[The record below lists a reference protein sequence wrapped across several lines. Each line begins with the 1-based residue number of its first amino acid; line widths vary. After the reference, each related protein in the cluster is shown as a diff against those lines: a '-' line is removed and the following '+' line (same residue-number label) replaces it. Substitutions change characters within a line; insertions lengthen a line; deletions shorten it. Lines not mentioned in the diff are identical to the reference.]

1 MQPEDYWHPPL
12 ELCSLRSHTY
22 MFQWQSVELYRL
34 DICRREK
41 KLPKNGKEEI
51 YLTSSVCP
59 EHFLWVY
66 GDFSLVADSKPKNS
80 LNITTVAKPFGD
92 ARSSSAF
99 GMELKRD
106 VLEMAWRSVGQDD
119 NSKLGDAAALLVGI
133 STANSGVLLGNNSSS
148 PHSSLAVSLTLV
160 LQRKRQ
166 GVHLTSEDFRLQIPL
181 QHVHGKLCY
190 P

>member
-1 MQPEDYWHPPL
+1 
-12 ELCSLRSHTY
+12 

-66 GDFSLVADSKPKNS
+66 GDFSLAADSKPKNS

-99 GMELKRD
+99 GMELNRD
-106 VLEMAWRSVGQDD
+106 VLEMAWRTVGQDD

-148 PHSSLAVSLTLV
+148 PHSSSAVSLALV

-166 GVHLTSEDFRLQIPL
+166 GAHLTSEDFSSVVWWLATAISA
-181 QHVHGKLCY
+181 KLTRK
-190 P
+190 